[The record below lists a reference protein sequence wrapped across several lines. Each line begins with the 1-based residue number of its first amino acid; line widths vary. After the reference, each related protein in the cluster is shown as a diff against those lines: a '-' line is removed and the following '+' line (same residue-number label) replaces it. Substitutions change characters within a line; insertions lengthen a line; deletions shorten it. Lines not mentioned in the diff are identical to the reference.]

1 MRLLTNSQSLAGAA
15 GVFALL
21 AIGTAAVF
29 AQEGPAGVSAASATH
44 IAMLSGE
51 TEVPPVTTLGAGMA
65 FIMFDPQTNSLSW
78 TIEYADLTG
87 PAIGAHIH
95 GPAAAGENADVVID
109 LGAGGLESPIQGTI
123 EITAEQAAQLGDG
136 LWYVNVHTDANPG
149 GEIRGQLE
157 TNM

>member
-1 MRLLTNSQSLAGAA
+1 MRLFTNANIATAGGA
-15 GVFALL
+15 FALI
-21 AIGTAAVF
+21 AIGTAAVL
-29 AQEGPAGVSAASATH
+29 AQEEAPAISAASATH

-51 TEVPPVTTLGAGMA
+51 TQVPPVNTLGAGMA
-65 FIMFDPQTNSLSW
+65 LIVFDPQTNILSW

-95 GPAAAGENADVVID
+95 GPAAAGENADVIID
-109 LGAGGLESPIQGTI
+109 LGASGLESPIQGTA
-123 EITAEQAAQLGDG
+123 EITAEQAAEMGEG

-149 GEIRGQLE
+149 GEIRGQVE